1 MNSDTA
7 ESLFAAMAY
16 SSLAAPNAKN
26 PNESRAIYMEKFKSA
41 AASTDL
47 KREFQFIDQL
57 FQSDLSLA
65 SKPFPEKWA
74 EIRQRCEGIWVGDE
88 LDMSKF
94 YLAYLT
100 VSNDQYSLYNRTS
113 DGTKLPALKALVALH
128 GWRIK
133 HKGKV
138 PSSLEEVMKDSG
150 YPNLPIDSFSN
161 MPLRL
166 TVLKGEPVI
175 YSVGPNGVDDQAKI
189 ESSFYLQPD
198 PVTRRP
204 NDPTKSK
211 GDLVF
216 RLPSALK

>member
-1 MNSDTA
+1 
-7 ESLFAAMAY
+7 
-16 SSLAAPNAKN
+16 
-26 PNESRAIYMEKFKSA
+26 
-41 AASTDL
+41 
-47 KREFQFIDQL
+47 
-57 FQSDLSLA
+57 
-65 SKPFPEKWA
+65 
-74 EIRQRCEGIWVGDE
+74 
-88 LDMSKF
+88 
-94 YLAYLT
+94 
-100 VSNDQYSLYNRTS
+100 
-113 DGTKLPALKALVALH
+113 
-128 GWRIK
+128 
-133 HKGKV
+133 
-138 PSSLEEVMKDSG
+138 
-150 YPNLPIDSFSN
+150 